1 MTIAAPHRST
11 PRGARGPAAVWADVL
26 ALSRRSTV
34 GAWRQPAGWMPGLFF
49 PFMLAAVYSA
59 QFSKAVDLPGFPF
72 PDASFL
78 EFVLVAS
85 VLQGVSFG
93 SINGAS
99 ALALDIEN
107 GFMDRLLSSPVS
119 RSAILVGRLAGSV
132 VFASMLTVILMLV
145 FTAMGARVS
154 DWPSAAVILVAAML
168 LALGLGA
175 LGCAIALRTGSQEV
189 VQSIFPLLFVLI
201 FVSSAFFPV
210 SLMEGWYGEV
220 AAKNPI
226 TWIIDPTRRLSIEGF
241 DWGDTGQALGVGA
254 AFAAFGLTVAFSQLR
269 RRTAAT

>member
-1 MTIAAPHRST
+1 
-11 PRGARGPAAVWADVL
+11 
-26 ALSRRSTV
+26 
-34 GAWRQPAGWMPGLFF
+34 MPGLFF

-59 QFSKAVDLPGFPF
+59 QFSKAVDLPAFPF
-72 PDASFL
+72 PDSTFL

-107 GFMDRLLSSPVS
+107 GFIDRLLSSPVS

-132 VFASMLTVILMLV
+132 VFASVLTLVLMGV
-145 FTAMGARVS
+145 FTAMGARVNGLA
-154 DWPSAAVILVAAML
+154 SAAVILVVAML

-210 SLMEGWYGEV
+210 SLMEGWYGEL

-226 TWIIDPTRRLSIEGF
+226 TWIIDPARRLSIDGF
-241 DWGDTGQALGVGA
+241 AWDDTAQALGVSAGLA
-254 AFAAFGLTVAFSQLR
+254 AVGLAVAFRQLR
-269 RRTAAT
+269 RRTAAA